1 MQILN
6 PDCKLHVSNHVSI
19 DRNTFLGLI
28 KYFLYFTGLQAP
40 RQPLFL
46 VKVSVG
52 ATQNTIMA
60 ACLASGTTTIENAS
74 IEPET
79 LDLVKLLKSLGVNI
93 EVDKARRKIKVE
105 GKKKSYGVNLG
116 GTINH
121 TVIPDRIEAGTYA
134 IAAAITGIV
143 IEDYNWPLFLL

>member
-1 MQILN
+1 M
-6 PDCKLHVSNHVSI
+6 
-19 DRNTFLGLI
+19 
-28 KYFLYFTGLQAP
+28 
-40 RQPLFL
+40 
-46 VKVSVG
+46 SVG

-60 ACLASGTTTIENAS
+60 ACVASGTTTIENAS

-79 LDLVKLLKSLGVNI
+79 LDLVKLLKSLGAAI
-93 EVDKARRKIKVE
+93 EVDKARRKIKVT
-105 GKKKSYGVNLG
+105 GKKIESYGLPPYGVNLG